1 MWPAKLLNEWPSGR
15 RSGSRQPSLLGC
27 SLPNIMLLI
36 PGNKKVLVTLFHQ
49 LYSRPNKLQ
58 VSCQTQPSKKGWQER
73 FDFFFFSVSCFP
85 FSRAYEFERNN
96 HAKYLLMIIFIKAHN
111 GMEVGAEGEHIAL
124 YAPPP
129 PKNHYKKKRNQWIV
143 TCLYRG
149 SHLRIDPWV
158 SANNTSAKWINGGS
172 MNTNSGV
179 VQPTF

>member
-1 MWPAKLLNEWPSGR
+1 MNDQVGDAQVADSRLSWDALSQTSCSWYQEIR
-15 RSGSRQPSLLGC
+15 RSWSHYFISYIPDLTSFKSAAKHSLV
-27 SLPNIMLLI
+27 
-36 PGNKKVLVTLFHQ
+36 KKDGKRGLT
-49 LYSRPNKLQ
+49 
-58 VSCQTQPSKKGWQER
+58 
-73 FDFFFFSVSCFP
+73 FFFSVSCFP
-85 FSRAYEFERNN
+85 LSRAYEFERNN

>member
-1 MWPAKLLNEWPSGR
+1 MAREVW
-15 RSGSRQPSLLGC
+15 
-27 SLPNIMLLI
+27 
-36 PGNKKVLVTLFHQ
+36 
-49 LYSRPNKLQ
+49 
-58 VSCQTQPSKKGWQER
+58 
-73 FDFFFFSVSCFP
+73 FFFSVSCFP
-85 FSRAYEFERNN
+85 LSRAYEFERNN

-179 VQPTF
+179 VQLSGFTFFICKMGLMTTSHGILVHVGFHNQEPETG